1 MIIITGGSGSR
12 KMNEY
17 DNLIKHKDYDDYDV
31 IDKIYLY
38 IEDSNE
44 SKYQYVIENVKTLAF
59 ISIKI
64 HKLSLNNRNLS
75 ITIDEYN
82 PNKIQKILIMFD
94 DIIADIISNKRLNP
108 MWTELL
114 IRSTKLTILIDFITK
129 SYFVKTLHTASL
141 WKF

>member
-64 HKLSLNNRNLS
+64 HKLSLNNQNLS

-108 MWTELL
+108 M
-114 IRSTKLTILIDFITK
+114 
-129 SYFVKTLHTASL
+129 
-141 WKF
+141 